1 MEEGWDT
8 LITYDGN
15 SKDFDMLSSNSGYD
29 VPPNVTSSTNEML
42 VSFYS
47 GLNYNFNGFYINIYE
62 NHHFCEQWI
71 DYKKGTI
78 KSPMIPNEKT
88 NKLDCM
94 WLITA
99 DEGFTITINVEH
111 LHVKFF
117 SNPKIFFYLTTNL
130 LAAY

>member
-1 MEEGWDT
+1 MNIFNLSLQLDAGRDT

-47 GLNYNFNGFYINIYE
+47 DHFFNYNGFYINIYE
-62 NHHFCEQWI
+62 NPHFCEQWI

-78 KSPMIPNEKT
+78 KSPTFPDEKT
-88 NKLDCM
+88 NKLDCL

-111 LHVKFF
+111 FHVKL
-117 SNPKIFFYLTTNL
+117 STIQ
-130 LAAY
+130 